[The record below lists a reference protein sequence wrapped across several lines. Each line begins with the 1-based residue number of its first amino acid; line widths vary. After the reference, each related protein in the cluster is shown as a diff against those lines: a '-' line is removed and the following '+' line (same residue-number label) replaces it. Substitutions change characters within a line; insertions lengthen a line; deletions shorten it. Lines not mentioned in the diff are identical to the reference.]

1 MIKVENIAKRYK
13 NQTILKSISFQVE
26 KGEFVSIIGPSGCGK
41 TTLLKMINR
50 LIKPTSG
57 KIYIN
62 GENIYDKD
70 PITLRRNIGYVIQQN
85 GLFPHMTIKD
95 NIEIIPKLEK
105 KKDIYK
111 RTIELMNMVD
121 LNPDEYLN
129 RYPAELSGGQQQRVG
144 VARAFA
150 NDTDIV
156 LMDEPFSALDPITR
170 ADLQN
175 ELLNLQ
181 SKLNKTIV
189 FVTHDMDEA
198 LKLSNKICLMKDGE
212 IIQYDK
218 PEKILKE
225 PENEY
230 VKSFVGKNRIW
241 DNPEYIRARDIMT
254 NINRNNKITGFFTLI
269 ASKGKYRKIPKVKHD
284 ANITSILKI
293 LDENKA
299 NSLHVVN
306 EKKKIIGIITKDE
319 LVAILNQKFNNNINN
334 INNNINNENIKELNY

>member
-1 MIKVENIAKRYK
+1 MIKVENITKRFK
-13 NQTILKSISFQVE
+13 NRTVLKSISFQIE

-62 GENIYDKD
+62 RENIYDKD
-70 PITLRRNIGYVIQQN
+70 PITLRRNMGYVIQQN

-105 KKDIYK
+105 KKSEEIYK

-129 RYPAELSGGQQQRVG
+129 RYPSELSGGEQQRIG

-189 FVTHDMDEA
+189 FVTHDMYEA

-212 IIQYDK
+212 IIQFDE

-230 VKSFVGKNRIW
+230 VESFVGKNRIW
-241 DNPEYIRARDIMT
+241 DNPEYIRAQDIMT
-254 NINRNNKITGFFTLI
+254 NINNNFGITGFFTLI
-269 ASKGKYRKIPKVKHD
+269 ANKGKYKKIPKIKYD
-284 ANITSILKI
+284 ENITSILKI

-299 NSLHVVN
+299 ESLHVIN
-306 EKKKIIGIITKDE
+306 ENKKIIGIITQNE
-319 LVAILNQKFNNNINN
+319 LVAILNQKF
-334 INNNINNENIKELNY
+334 IKEDAIKEINC

>member
-1 MIKVENIAKRYK
+1 MIKVENITKRFK
-13 NQTILKSISFQVE
+13 NRTVLKSISFQIE
-26 KGEFVSIIGPSGCGK
+26 KGEFVSIIGPSGCGR

-70 PITLRRNIGYVIQQN
+70 PITLKRNMGYVIQQN

-105 KKDIYK
+105 KKLEEIYK
-111 RTIELMNMVD
+111 RTIELMNMVA

-129 RYPAELSGGQQQRVG
+129 RYPSELSGGEQQRIG

-212 IIQYDK
+212 IIQFDE

-230 VKSFVGKNRIW
+230 VESFVGKNRIW
-241 DNPEYIRARDIMT
+241 DNPEYIRAQDIMT
-254 NINRNNKITGFFTLI
+254 NINNNFGITGFFTLI
-269 ASKGKYRKIPKVKHD
+269 ANKGKYKKIPKIKYD
-284 ANITSILKI
+284 ENITSILKI

-299 NSLHVVN
+299 ESLHVIN
-306 EKKKIIGIITKDE
+306 ENKKIIGIITQNE
-319 LVAILNQKFNNNINN
+319 LVAILNQKF
-334 INNNINNENIKELNY
+334 IKEDAIKEINC

>member
-1 MIKVENIAKRYK
+1 MIKIENITKRYK
-13 NQTILKSISFQVE
+13 NHVVLKSISFEVE
-26 KGEFVSIIGPSGCGK
+26 KGKFVSIIGPSGCGK

-70 PITLRRNIGYVIQQN
+70 PITLRRNMGYVIQQN

-105 KKDIYK
+105 KNPDDIYK
-111 RTIELMNMVD
+111 RTIKLMNMVN

-129 RYPAELSGGQQQRVG
+129 RYPYELSGGEQQRIG

-212 IIQYDK
+212 IIQFDE

-230 VKSFVGKNRIW
+230 VESFVGKNRIW
-241 DNPEYIRARDIMT
+241 DNPEYIRAKDIMT
-254 NINRNNKITGFFTLI
+254 NVNNNSKITGFFTLI
-269 ASKGKYRKIPKVKHD
+269 ANRGKYRKIPKIKYD
-284 ANITSILKI
+284 ENITSILKI
-293 LDENKA
+293 LEENKA
-299 NSLHVVN
+299 GSLYVVN
-306 EKKKIIGIITKDE
+306 EKNKIIGIITQNE
-319 LVAILNQKFNNNINN
+319 LVSILNQKFIK
-334 INNNINNENIKELNY
+334 EDEIKELNY

>member
-1 MIKVENIAKRYK
+1 MIKVENITKRFK
-13 NQTILKSISFQVE
+13 NRTVLKSISFQIE

-57 KIYIN
+57 KIFIN

-70 PITLRRNIGYVIQQN
+70 PITLRRNMGYVIQQN

-105 KKDIYK
+105 KKSEEIYK
-111 RTIELMNMVD
+111 RTIERMNMVD

-129 RYPAELSGGQQQRVG
+129 RYPSELSGGEQQRIG

-212 IIQYDK
+212 IIQFDE

-230 VKSFVGKNRIW
+230 VESFVGKNRIW
-241 DNPEYIRARDIMT
+241 DNPEYIRAQDIMT
-254 NINRNNKITGFFTLI
+254 NINNNFGITGFFTLI
-269 ASKGKYRKIPKVKHD
+269 ANKGKYKKIPKIKYD
-284 ANITSILKI
+284 ENITSILKI

-299 NSLHVVN
+299 ESLHVIN
-306 EKKKIIGIITKDE
+306 ENKKIIGIITQNE
-319 LVAILNQKFNNNINN
+319 LVAILNQKF
-334 INNNINNENIKELNY
+334 IKEDAIKEINC

>member
-1 MIKVENIAKRYK
+1 MIKVENITKRFK
-13 NQTILKSISFQVE
+13 NRTVLKSISFQIE

-70 PITLRRNIGYVIQQN
+70 PITLRRNMGYVIQQN

-105 KKDIYK
+105 KKSEEIYK

-129 RYPAELSGGQQQRVG
+129 RYPSELSGGEQQRIG

-212 IIQYDK
+212 IIQFGE

-230 VKSFVGKNRIW
+230 VESFVGKNRIW
-241 DNPEYIRARDIMT
+241 DNPEYIRAQDIMT
-254 NINRNNKITGFFTLI
+254 NINNNFGITGFFTLI
-269 ASKGKYRKIPKVKHD
+269 ANKGKYKKIPKIKYD
-284 ANITSILKI
+284 ENITSILKI

-299 NSLHVVN
+299 ESLHVIN
-306 EKKKIIGIITKDE
+306 ENKKIIGIITQNE
-319 LVAILNQKFNNNINN
+319 LVAILNQKF
-334 INNNINNENIKELNY
+334 IKEDAIKEINC

>member
-1 MIKVENIAKRYK
+1 MIKVENITKRFK
-13 NQTILKSISFQVE
+13 NRTVLKSISFQIE

-70 PITLRRNIGYVIQQN
+70 PITLRRNMGYVIQQN

-105 KKDIYK
+105 KKSEEIYK

-129 RYPAELSGGQQQRVG
+129 RYPSELSGGEQQRIG

-212 IIQYDK
+212 IIQFDE
-218 PEKILKE
+218 PEKILKA

-230 VKSFVGKNRIW
+230 VESFVGKNRIW
-241 DNPEYIRARDIMT
+241 DNPEYIRAQDIMT
-254 NINRNNKITGFFTLI
+254 NINNNFGITGFFTLI
-269 ASKGKYRKIPKVKHD
+269 ANKGKYKKIPKIKYD
-284 ANITSILKI
+284 ENITSILKI

-299 NSLHVVN
+299 ESLHVIN
-306 EKKKIIGIITKDE
+306 ENKKIIGIITQNE
-319 LVAILNQKFNNNINN
+319 LVAILNQKF
-334 INNNINNENIKELNY
+334 IKEDAIKEINC

>member
-1 MIKVENIAKRYK
+1 MIKVENITKRFK
-13 NQTILKSISFQVE
+13 NRTVLKSISFQIE

-105 KKDIYK
+105 KKSEEIYK

-129 RYPAELSGGQQQRVG
+129 RYPSELSGGEQQRIG

-212 IIQYDK
+212 IIQFDE

-230 VKSFVGKNRIW
+230 VESFVGKNRIW
-241 DNPEYIRARDIMT
+241 DNPEYIRAQDIMT
-254 NINRNNKITGFFTLI
+254 NINNNFGITGFFTLI
-269 ASKGKYRKIPKVKHD
+269 ANKGKYKKIPKIKYD
-284 ANITSILKI
+284 ENITSILKI

-299 NSLHVVN
+299 ESLHVIN
-306 EKKKIIGIITKDE
+306 ENKKIIGIITQNE
-319 LVAILNQKFNNNINN
+319 LVAILNQKF
-334 INNNINNENIKELNY
+334 IKEDAIKEISC

>member
-1 MIKVENIAKRYK
+1 MIKVENITKRFK
-13 NQTILKSISFQVE
+13 NRTVLKSISFQIE

-70 PITLRRNIGYVIQQN
+70 PITLRRNMGYVIQQN

-105 KKDIYK
+105 KKSEEIYK

-129 RYPAELSGGQQQRVG
+129 RYPSELSGGEQQRIG

-212 IIQYDK
+212 IIQFDE

-230 VKSFVGKNRIW
+230 VESFVGKNRIW
-241 DNPEYIRARDIMT
+241 DNPEYIRAQDIMT
-254 NINRNNKITGFFTLI
+254 NINNNFGITGFFTLI
-269 ASKGKYRKIPKVKHD
+269 ANKGKYKKIPKIKYD
-284 ANITSILKI
+284 ENITSILKI

-299 NSLHVVN
+299 ESLHVIN
-306 EKKKIIGIITKDE
+306 ENKKIIGIITQNE
-319 LVAILNQKFNNNINN
+319 LVAILNQKFVK
-334 INNNINNENIKELNY
+334 EDAIKEINC

>member
-1 MIKVENIAKRYK
+1 MIKVENITKRFK
-13 NQTILKSISFQVE
+13 NRTVLKSISFQIE

-41 TTLLKMINR
+41 TTLLNMINR

-70 PITLRRNIGYVIQQN
+70 PITLRRNMGYVIQQN

-105 KKDIYK
+105 KKSEEIYK

-129 RYPAELSGGQQQRVG
+129 RYPSELSGGEQQRIG

-212 IIQYDK
+212 IIQFDE

-230 VKSFVGKNRIW
+230 VESFVGKNRIW
-241 DNPEYIRARDIMT
+241 DNPEYIRAQDIMT
-254 NINRNNKITGFFTLI
+254 NINNNFGITGFFTLI
-269 ASKGKYRKIPKVKHD
+269 ANKGKYKKIPKIKYD
-284 ANITSILKI
+284 ENITSILKI

-299 NSLHVVN
+299 ESLHVIN
-306 EKKKIIGIITKDE
+306 ENKKIIGIITQNE
-319 LVAILNQKFNNNINN
+319 LVAILNQKF
-334 INNNINNENIKELNY
+334 IKEDAIKEINC

>member
-1 MIKVENIAKRYK
+1 MIKVENITKRFK
-13 NQTILKSISFQVE
+13 NRTVLKSISFQIE

-70 PITLRRNIGYVIQQN
+70 PITLRRNMGYVIQQN

-105 KKDIYK
+105 KKSEEIYK

-121 LNPDEYLN
+121 LNPNEYLN
-129 RYPAELSGGQQQRVG
+129 RYPSELSGGEQQRIG

-212 IIQYDK
+212 IIQFDE

-230 VKSFVGKNRIW
+230 VESFVGKNRIW
-241 DNPEYIRARDIMT
+241 DNPEYIRAQDIMT
-254 NINRNNKITGFFTLI
+254 NINNNFGITGFFTLI
-269 ASKGKYRKIPKVKHD
+269 ANKGKYKKIPKIKYD
-284 ANITSILKI
+284 ENITSILKI

-299 NSLHVVN
+299 ESLHVIN
-306 EKKKIIGIITKDE
+306 ENKKIIGIITQNE
-319 LVAILNQKFNNNINN
+319 LVAILNQKF
-334 INNNINNENIKELNY
+334 IKEDAIKEINC

>member
-1 MIKVENIAKRYK
+1 MIKVENITKRFK
-13 NQTILKSISFQVE
+13 NRTVLKSISFQIE
-26 KGEFVSIIGPSGCGK
+26 KGKFVSIIGPSGCGK

-70 PITLRRNIGYVIQQN
+70 PITLRRNMGYVIQQN

-105 KKDIYK
+105 KKSEEIYK

-129 RYPAELSGGQQQRVG
+129 RYPSELSGGEQQRIG

-212 IIQYDK
+212 IIQFDE

-230 VKSFVGKNRIW
+230 VESFVGKNRIW
-241 DNPEYIRARDIMT
+241 DNPEYIRAQDIMT
-254 NINRNNKITGFFTLI
+254 NINNNFGITGFFTLI
-269 ASKGKYRKIPKVKHD
+269 ANKGKYKKIPKIKYD
-284 ANITSILKI
+284 ENITSILKI

-299 NSLHVVN
+299 ESLHVIN
-306 EKKKIIGIITKDE
+306 ENKKIIGIITQNE
-319 LVAILNQKFNNNINN
+319 LVAILNQKF
-334 INNNINNENIKELNY
+334 IKEDAIKEINC

>member
-1 MIKVENIAKRYK
+1 MIKIENITKRFK
-13 NQTILKSISFQVE
+13 NRTVLKSISFQIE

-70 PITLRRNIGYVIQQN
+70 PITLRRNMGYVIQQN

-105 KKDIYK
+105 KKSEEIYK

-129 RYPAELSGGQQQRVG
+129 RYPSELSGGEQQRIG

-212 IIQYDK
+212 IIQFDE

-230 VKSFVGKNRIW
+230 VESFVGKNRIW
-241 DNPEYIRARDIMT
+241 DNPEYIRAQDIMT
-254 NINRNNKITGFFTLI
+254 NINNNFGITGFFTLI
-269 ASKGKYRKIPKVKHD
+269 ANKGKYKKIPKIKYD
-284 ANITSILKI
+284 ENITSILKI

-299 NSLHVVN
+299 ESLHVIN
-306 EKKKIIGIITKDE
+306 ENKKIIGIITQNE
-319 LVAILNQKFNNNINN
+319 LVAILNQKF
-334 INNNINNENIKELNY
+334 IKEDAIKEINC

>member
-1 MIKVENIAKRYK
+1 MIKVENITKRFK
-13 NQTILKSISFQVE
+13 NRTVLKSISFQIE

-70 PITLRRNIGYVIQQN
+70 PITLRRNMGYVIQQN

-105 KKDIYK
+105 KNSDEIYK

-129 RYPAELSGGQQQRVG
+129 RYPSEFSGGAQQRIG

-212 IIQYDK
+212 IIQFDE

-230 VKSFVGKNRIW
+230 VESFVGKNRIW
-241 DNPEYIRARDIMT
+241 DNPEYIRAQDIMT
-254 NINRNNKITGFFTLI
+254 NINNNFGITGFFTLI
-269 ASKGKYRKIPKVKHD
+269 ANKGKYKKIPKIKYD
-284 ANITSILKI
+284 ENITSILKI

-299 NSLHVVN
+299 ESLHVIN
-306 EKKKIIGIITKDE
+306 ENKKIIGIITQNE
-319 LVAILNQKFNNNINN
+319 LVAILNQKF
-334 INNNINNENIKELNY
+334 IKEDAIKEINC

>member
-1 MIKVENIAKRYK
+1 MIKVENITKRFK
-13 NQTILKSISFQVE
+13 NRTVLKSISFQIE

-62 GENIYDKD
+62 GENICDKD
-70 PITLRRNIGYVIQQN
+70 PITLRRNMGYVIQQN

-105 KKDIYK
+105 KKSEEICK

-129 RYPAELSGGQQQRVG
+129 RYPSELSGGEQQRIG

-212 IIQYDK
+212 IIQFDE

-230 VKSFVGKNRIW
+230 VESFVGKNRIW
-241 DNPEYIRARDIMT
+241 DNPEYIRAQDIMT
-254 NINRNNKITGFFTLI
+254 NINNNFGITGFFTLI
-269 ASKGKYRKIPKVKHD
+269 ANKGKYKKIPKIKYD
-284 ANITSILKI
+284 ENITSILKI

-299 NSLHVVN
+299 ESLHVIN
-306 EKKKIIGIITKDE
+306 ENKKIIGIITQNE
-319 LVAILNQKFNNNINN
+319 LVAILNQKF
-334 INNNINNENIKELNY
+334 IKEDAIKEINC

>member
-1 MIKVENIAKRYK
+1 MIKVENITKRFK
-13 NQTILKSISFQVE
+13 NRTVLKSISFQIE

-70 PITLRRNIGYVIQQN
+70 PITLRRNMGYVIQQN

-105 KKDIYK
+105 KKSEEIYK
-111 RTIELMNMVD
+111 RTIEIMNMVD
-121 LNPDEYLN
+121 MNPDEYLN
-129 RYPAELSGGQQQRVG
+129 RYPSELSGGEQQRIG

-212 IIQYDK
+212 IIQFDE

-230 VKSFVGKNRIW
+230 VESFVGKNRIW
-241 DNPEYIRARDIMT
+241 DNPEYIRAQDIMT
-254 NINRNNKITGFFTLI
+254 NINNNFGITGFFTLI
-269 ASKGKYRKIPKVKHD
+269 ANKGKYKKIPKIKYD
-284 ANITSILKI
+284 ENITSILKI

-299 NSLHVVN
+299 ESLHVIN
-306 EKKKIIGIITKDE
+306 ENKKIIGIITQNE
-319 LVAILNQKFNNNINN
+319 LVAILNQKF
-334 INNNINNENIKELNY
+334 IKEDAIKEINC

>member
-1 MIKVENIAKRYK
+1 MIKVENITKRFK
-13 NQTILKSISFQVE
+13 NRTVLKSISFQIE

-70 PITLRRNIGYVIQQN
+70 PITLRRNMGYVIQQN

-105 KKDIYK
+105 KKSEEIYK
-111 RTIELMNMVD
+111 RTIKLMNMVD

-129 RYPAELSGGQQQRVG
+129 RYPSELSGGEQQRIG

-212 IIQYDK
+212 IIQFDE

-230 VKSFVGKNRIW
+230 VESFVGKNRIW
-241 DNPEYIRARDIMT
+241 DNPEYIRAQDIMT
-254 NINRNNKITGFFTLI
+254 NINNNFGITGFFTLI
-269 ASKGKYRKIPKVKHD
+269 ANKGKYKKIPKIKYD
-284 ANITSILKI
+284 ENITSILKI

-299 NSLHVVN
+299 ESLHVIN
-306 EKKKIIGIITKDE
+306 ENKKIIGIITQNE
-319 LVAILNQKFNNNINN
+319 LVAILNQKF
-334 INNNINNENIKELNY
+334 IKEDAIKEINC

>member
-1 MIKVENIAKRYK
+1 MIKIENITKRYK
-13 NQTILKSISFQVE
+13 NYTVLKSISFEVE

-70 PITLRRNIGYVIQQN
+70 PITLRRNMGYVIQQN

-105 KKDIYK
+105 KNADDIYK
-111 RTIELMNMVD
+111 RTIKLMNMVN

-129 RYPAELSGGQQQRVG
+129 RYPYELSGGEQQRIG

-212 IIQYDK
+212 IIQFDE

-230 VKSFVGKNRIW
+230 VESFVGKNRIW
-241 DNPEYIRARDIMT
+241 DNPEYIRAKDIMT
-254 NINRNNKITGFFTLI
+254 NISNNNGITGFFTLI
-269 ASKGKYRKIPKVKHD
+269 ANKGKYRKIPKIKYD
-284 ANITSILKI
+284 ENITSILKI
-293 LDENKA
+293 LEENKA
-299 NSLHVVN
+299 GSLYVVN
-306 EKKKIIGIITKDE
+306 EKNKIIGIITQNE
-319 LVAILNQKFNNNINN
+319 LVSILNQKFIR
-334 INNNINNENIKELNY
+334 EDEIKELNY

>member
-1 MIKVENIAKRYK
+1 MIKVENITKRYK
-13 NQTILKSISFQVE
+13 NHTVLKSISFKVE

-57 KIYIN
+57 EIYIN

-70 PITLRRNIGYVIQQN
+70 PITLRRNMGYVIQQN

-105 KKDIYK
+105 KNSDEIYK

-121 LNPDEYLN
+121 LNPEEYLN
-129 RYPAELSGGQQQRVG
+129 RYPSELSGGQQQRIG

-170 ADLQN
+170 TDLQN
-175 ELLNLQ
+175 ELLTLQ

-212 IIQYDK
+212 IIQFDE

-230 VKSFVGKNRIW
+230 VESFVGKNRIW
-241 DNPEYIRARDIMT
+241 DNPEYIRAEDIMA
-254 NINRNNKITGFFTLI
+254 NINYNNGITGFFTLI
-269 ASKGKYRKIPKVKHD
+269 ANKGKYRKTPKIKYD
-284 ANITSILKI
+284 ENITSVLKV
-293 LDENKA
+293 LEENKA
-299 NSLHVVN
+299 GSLYVVN
-306 EKKKIIGIITKDE
+306 EKNKIIGIITQNE
-319 LVAILNQKFNNNINN
+319 LVAILNQKF
-334 INNNINNENIKELNY
+334 IKEDSEDKIKEFNY

>member
-1 MIKVENIAKRYK
+1 MIKVENITKRFK
-13 NQTILKSISFQVE
+13 NRTVLKSISFQIE

-70 PITLRRNIGYVIQQN
+70 PITLRRNMGYVIQQN

-105 KKDIYK
+105 KKSEEIYK

-129 RYPAELSGGQQQRVG
+129 RYPSELSGGEQQRIG

-212 IIQYDK
+212 IIQFDE

-230 VKSFVGKNRIW
+230 VESFVGKNRIW
-241 DNPEYIRARDIMT
+241 DNPEYIRAQDIMT
-254 NINRNNKITGFFTLI
+254 NINNNFGITGFFTLI
-269 ASKGKYRKIPKVKHD
+269 ANKGKYKKIPKIKYD
-284 ANITSILKI
+284 ENITSILKI

-299 NSLHVVN
+299 ESLHVIN
-306 EKKKIIGIITKDE
+306 ENKKIIGIITQNE
-319 LVAILNQKFNNNINN
+319 LVAILNQKF
-334 INNNINNENIKELNY
+334 IKEDAVKEINC